1 MARPSTMRLEIEEQP
16 ATLDRTFRDL
26 RQPAA
31 EARAMIDARRS
42 VLFFARGTS
51 DHATTFGRYLF
62 EIVGGRCTSS
72 GSPSVATLYGATL
85 DLSDTTAIFVSQSGH
100 TAELIETAA
109 WARRCGA
116 ATVAVSNTAGSPLVD
131 VCDLALVTS
140 AGPEHAVPATKTHTA
155 QLLAMAMLTSPQWD
169 DELAA
174 LGATIFDLLERLAEL
189 PSLEEATSL
198 LAASHA
204 IVCVGRGFSLASA
217 QESALK
223 LEETTGQVCLGLSAA
238 DFQHGPMA
246 VLGARTPLLT
256 FVPPDGPCVT
266 GLEQVE
272 VLAQQRG
279 SPVVRVGGSS
289 VHGTCH
295 IPAGEL
301 SEELSPIGLSIV
313 GQVLAER
320 TARARGVDCD
330 EPHGLTKVTQTLQ

>member
-1 MARPSTMRLEIEEQP
+1 MAHPSTMRLEIEEQP

-26 RQPAA
+26 RRPAA

-51 DHATTFGRYLF
+51 DNATTYGRYLF
-62 EIVGGRCTSS
+62 EIVGGRRTSS

-85 DLSDTTAIFVSQSGH
+85 DLSDTTAIFISQSGQ
-100 TAELIETAA
+100 TAELIDTAA
-109 WARRCGA
+109 WARRSGA
-116 ATVAVSNTAGSPLVD
+116 ATIAISNTSGSPLVD
-131 VCDLALVTS
+131 FCDLALVTS
-140 AGPEHAVPATKTHTA
+140 AGPEYAVPATKTHTA
-155 QLLAMAMLTSPQWD
+155 QLLTMAMLTSPRWD
-169 DELAA
+169 RELAA
-174 LGATIFDLLERLAEL
+174 LGTTVFNLLGRLAEL

-198 LAASHA
+198 LAAAHA

-223 LEETTGQVCLGLSAA
+223 LEETIGQVCLGLSAA

-272 VLAQQRG
+272 SLAKQRG
-279 SPVVRVGGSS
+279 SPVIRIGASS
-289 VHGTCH
+289 LHGRCH
-295 IPAGEL
+295 IPAGQL
-301 SEELSPIGLSIV
+301 SEEISPIGLSIV
-313 GQVLAER
+313 GQVLAEN
-320 TARARGVDCD
+320 TARARGLDSD
-330 EPHGLTKVTQTLQ
+330 APPGLTKVTQTLQ